1 MSSSFY
7 SSIDENE
14 ERKNVSYNH
23 RILTASLLIKG
34 HVIFAYQN
42 SLAQKPTLVCHT
54 IYIIYFL
61 YHI

>member
-34 HVIFAYQN
+34 HVIFAW
-42 SLAQKPTLVCHT
+42 QKEKGLTLICKFT
-54 IYIIYFL
+54 IQFVP
-61 YHI
+61 

>member
-1 MSSSFY
+1 MSSSFH

-34 HVIFAYQN
+34 HVIFAW
-42 SLAQKPTLVCHT
+42 QKEKGLTLICKFT
-54 IYIIYFL
+54 IQFVP
-61 YHI
+61 